1 MAIFPTSGLIG
12 CADYSPWTLA
22 DVGIVVNVFMAILI
36 GSFTLAML
44 APETQG
50 QSEHFVDTALFSH
63 LL

>member
-1 MAIFPTSGLIG
+1 M
-12 CADYSPWTLA
+12 YSPWTLTLA

-50 QSEHFVDTALFSH
+50 QSELFVDTTPFSH
-63 LL
+63 LS